1 MTLKELL
8 IEKNVTQ
15 KKLAKETGISTSTI
29 SNYVSGATN
38 ISKRNLKKIADYF
51 GIPEEKLERSIN
63 CREDKK
69 QIFAE
74 NLRKVLKEERMSQT
88 ELAKRIGIS
97 VSGVNKYLK
106 GTAVPTALTLCK
118 MIEVLGISADRLLGN
133 AEAVERAKYAE
144 AGLYLIGVLKG
155 LSKKQREDL
164 IKLIK
169 SLN

>member
-63 CREDKK
+63 CRCLLYTSD
-69 QIFAE
+69 A
-74 NLRKVLKEERMSQT
+74 
-88 ELAKRIGIS
+88 
-97 VSGVNKYLK
+97 
-106 GTAVPTALTLCK
+106 
-118 MIEVLGISADRLLGN
+118 AD
-133 AEAVERAKYAE
+133 E
-144 AGLYLIGVLKG
+144 
-155 LSKKQREDL
+155 
-164 IKLIK
+164 
-169 SLN
+169 

>member
-1 MTLKELL
+1 
-8 IEKNVTQ
+8 
-15 KKLAKETGISTSTI
+15 
-29 SNYVSGATN
+29 
-38 ISKRNLKKIADYF
+38 
-51 GIPEEKLERSIN
+51 
-63 CREDKK
+63 
-69 QIFAE
+69 
-74 NLRKVLKEERMSQT
+74 MSQT

-133 AEAVERAKYAE
+133 AEAVERAKYAD
-144 AGLYLIGVLKG
+144 AGLFLIGVLKG

-169 SLN
+169 SLD

>member
-29 SNYVSGATN
+29 SNYVSGARN

-51 GIPEEKLERSIN
+51 DIPEERLERSIKCGEN
-63 CREDKK
+63 KK

-88 ELAKRIGIS
+88 ELAKRTGIS
-97 VSGVNKYLK
+97 ASGVNRYLK
-106 GTAVPTALTLCK
+106 GTAVPTAPTLCK

-133 AEAVERAKYAE
+133 AETAERAKYAD
-144 AGLYLIGVLKG
+144 AGLLLIGVLKG

>member
-69 QIFAE
+69 SWWDNFFIK
-74 NLRKVLKEERMSQT
+74 RKIR
-88 ELAKRIGIS
+88 
-97 VSGVNKYLK
+97 
-106 GTAVPTALTLCK
+106 C
-118 MIEVLGISADRLLGN
+118 
-133 AEAVERAKYAE
+133 
-144 AGLYLIGVLKG
+144 
-155 LSKKQREDL
+155 
-164 IKLIK
+164 
-169 SLN
+169 

>member
-15 KKLAKETGISTSTI
+15 RKLAKETGISTSTI
-29 SNYVSGATN
+29 SNYVSGARN

-51 GIPEEKLERSIN
+51 DIPEERLERSIN
-63 CREDKK
+63 CGENKK

-74 NLRKVLKEERMSQT
+74 NLRKFLKEERMSQT

-97 VSGVNKYLK
+97 AAGVNRYLK
-106 GTAVPTALTLCK
+106 GTAVPTAPTLCK

-133 AEAVERAKYAE
+133 AETAERAKYAD
-144 AGLYLIGVLKG
+144 AGLLLIGVLKG